1 MHSPLCVR
9 NRGKCAHNLKGHRI
23 NLDRTEV
30 KKFLKRIDYPHPQ
43 YLQSPNFFILPTAVL
58 PLLSAIFPQS
68 PRSSHTGLHTIAH
81 SVCSARRRFELAPPS
96 SQTADSWISTIHT
109 APFPYFLQGSAP
121 SSCAAKTSFTNLS
134 QIAPTTPHFPLSPYH
149 ALFLFFSTH
158 HLQMNSW

>member
-1 MHSPLCVR
+1 MRCNARMHSPLCVR
-9 NRGKCAHNLKGHRI
+9 NRGKCAHNLNGHRI
-23 NLDRTEV
+23 NLYRKEV
-30 KKFLKRIDYPHPQ
+30 KKFLKGIDYPHPQ

-109 APFPYFLQGSAP
+109 APFL
-121 SSCAAKTSFTNLS
+121 TSFRGL
-134 QIAPTTPHFPLSPYH
+134 
-149 ALFLFFSTH
+149 
-158 HLQMNSW
+158 LQVHVLQRLPSLIYFK